1 MKQIYSSIRQK
12 YGDMRLQSKIT
23 IVLMVVVT
31 IPVLMLGIFFYSRLY
46 DMVVSYTI
54 RQEQDASAKTSPV
67 IEETVQQI
75 LDAYGTL
82 SSLPFYDEAFHAQV
96 GSIDRLADSV
106 SAAEFQE
113 TVGGLTDGE
122 LITSIRVYADLP
134 EEDCVLFEHPQTK
147 NIFRPM
153 SAVRGTY
160 WYGIFRSSSM
170 EELFCPSFYLGTQEK
185 EANGDIA
192 YIHTAQMNS
201 RGESIPCYVAVY
213 FSASSLT
220 DILVN
225 NLKLEGSVSY
235 IMNER
240 NALVASSD
248 ASLSGIYWLNY
259 DTIRDSVMSSNNFIE
274 RTILEHKVYA
284 GFYSIAQ
291 TPWYMVTILPS
302 DPLIQQSNSIMFEY
316 ILFYLAFL
324 ILAFLLASLL
334 ARSVTNR
341 ISSVIDQMRLVRQ
354 GPPVPMEDSRY
365 HDEVGD
371 LIDTYNYMTRTMDRL
386 MAEQARA
393 AEDLRIAEFNSLQ
406 AQINPHFLYNTMD
419 MINWLAQQGRTSEVS
434 DTVQALSRFYKL
446 TLSRKQSISTIAQE
460 VEHVS
465 IYVRLQNMRFHGS
478 ISFIPDIPDE
488 LLEYCIPKL
497 TLQPVIENAVLHG
510 ILEKDSKA
518 GTIVLTCWME
528 GEDIVLLVSDDGVG
542 IPPEKLQ
549 TILTGDGN
557 SFSGGTNIAVY
568 NTHRR
573 LQILY
578 GKDYGLNYS
587 SVPGKGTD
595 VQIRI
600 PATKEPQKSYVYASA
615 SDASGPGSST
625 LPLASVTEAAGQT
638 TGAAVHTPASAGN
651 GSAISRHTPSD
662 SGLPAPA
669 QSVSADTLLRYS
681 QKLTQNLYNIQNLH
695 QIFTRLPEN
704 ENLYILTHQVTED
717 FPAHKH
723 DYFELNY
730 VCQGALCNVVD
741 GKEIRMETGDLVLLN
756 RSAIH
761 SLRFLQPDTLLINF
775 CLEPELFAGTL
786 KCFREDRNP
795 LSSFLRGDS
804 FSRNYMYFSL
814 KNNFH
819 AQSVIASIIQ
829 EYADNGFHQSFS
841 LEAYFLLL
849 FACLTDTDTDE
860 RSRTSRQST
869 RHTNKQDDPDYA
881 RSAGKA
887 DSTDRRGTGN
897 ADNKKRYSTG
907 NAVNTNRRNTGNA
920 GDQALLLH
928 ASRLDKAL
936 ELMADPKRNIYEI
949 AKSCGYQ
956 DANEFFEVFQ
966 RQFHTTPD
974 EYRKNFL

>member
-1 MKQIYSSIRQK
+1 MKQIYSFIRQK
-12 YGDMRLQSKIT
+12 YGDMQLQSKIT

-31 IPVLMLGIFFYSRLY
+31 IPVLMLGIFFYGRLY

-67 IEETVQQI
+67 IEETVQQV
-75 LDAYGTL
+75 LDAYRAL
-82 SSLPFYDEAFHAQV
+82 SDLPFYDEAFHSQI
-96 GSIDRLADSV
+96 GSMNRLADSA

-113 TVGGLTDGE
+113 TIGQLAGGD
-122 LITSIRVYADLP
+122 LITSIRVYTDLP
-134 EEDCVLFEHPQTK
+134 EEDCALFEHPSTK
-147 NIFRPM
+147 DIFRPM
-153 SAVRGTY
+153 STVRGTY
-160 WYGIFRSSSM
+160 WYGIFRSSNA

-192 YIHTAQMNS
+192 YIHTAQINDG
-201 RGESIPCYVAVY
+201 GESIPCYVAVY

-225 NLKLEGSVSY
+225 NLKLDGSVSY

-248 ASLSGIYWLNY
+248 ASLSGIYWLDY

-274 RTILEHKVYA
+274 RTILENKVYA

-291 TPWYMVTILPS
+291 TQWYMVTILPS
-302 DPLIQQSNSIMFEY
+302 APLIRQSNSIMFEY
-316 ILFYLAFL
+316 VLFYLAFL

-354 GPPVPMEDSRY
+354 GPPVPMADSRY

-460 VEHVS
+460 EEHVS
-465 IYVRLQNMRFHGS
+465 IYVHLQNMRFHGN
-478 ISFIPDIPDE
+478 ISFISDIPDE

-497 TLQPVIENAVLHG
+497 TLQPVIENAILHG
-510 ILEKDSKA
+510 ILEKDSKS

-528 GEDIVLLVSDDGVG
+528 GDDIVLLISDDGVG

-549 TILTGDGN
+549 TILTGDG
-557 SFSGGTNIAVY
+557 SSSSGGTNIAVY

-578 GKDYGLNYS
+578 GKDYGLSYS
-587 SVPGKGTD
+587 SVQGKGTD

-615 SDASGPGSST
+615 SGTAEPGGSI
-625 LPLASVTEAAGQT
+625 LPLASVTETADPAAD
-638 TGAAVHTPASAGN
+638 ASASAGESPAD
-651 GSAISRHTPSD
+651 GSRTPTG
-662 SGLPAPA
+662 SGFPAPA

-730 VCQGALCNVVD
+730 VCQGSLCNVVD
-741 GKEIRMETGDLVLLN
+741 GREIQMETGDLVFLN

-775 CLEPELFAGTL
+775 CLEPALFDGTL
-786 KCFREDRNP
+786 KCFCEDRNP

-804 FSRNYMYFSL
+804 SSRNYMYYSL

-849 FACLTDTDTDE
+849 FACLTDTDTE
-860 RSRTSRQST
+860 ENT
-869 RHTNKQDDPDYA
+869 RHPDRRGLRHA
-881 RSAGKA
+881 RSAGSSGSA
-887 DSTDRRGTGN
+887 DRR
-897 ADNKKRYSTG
+897 S
-907 NAVNTNRRNTGNA
+907 TGNA
-920 GDQALLLH
+920 GDQTLLLH

-956 DANEFFEVFQ
+956 DANEFFEIFR

>member
-1 MKQIYSSIRQK
+1 MRHIYSYIRQK
-12 YGDMRLQSKIT
+12 YGDMQLQSKIT

-31 IPVLMLGIFFYSRLY
+31 IPVLMLGIFFYGRLY

-67 IEETVQQI
+67 IEETVQQV
-75 LDAYGTL
+75 LDAYETL
-82 SSLPFYDEAFHAQV
+82 SALPFYDAAFHAQI
-96 GSIDRLADSV
+96 GSMDSLADSA

-113 TVGGLTDGE
+113 AIGQLTDE
-122 LITSIRVYADLP
+122 DLITSIRVYADLP
-134 EEDCVLFEHPQTK
+134 GEDCALFKHPHTK
-147 NIFRPM
+147 DIFRPL
-153 SAVRGTY
+153 SSVRGTY
-160 WYGIFRSSSM
+160 WYGIFRSSSA

-192 YIHTAQMNS
+192 YIHIAQMNDG
-201 RGESIPCYVAVY
+201 GETVPCYVAVY

-248 ASLSGIYWLNY
+248 ASLSGIYWLDY
-259 DTIRDSVMSSNNFIE
+259 DAIRDSVMSSNNFIE

-284 GFYSIAQ
+284 GFYSIAR

-334 ARSVTNR
+334 ARSVTKR

-460 VEHVS
+460 EEHVS
-465 IYVRLQNMRFHGS
+465 IYVRLQNMRFHGR
-478 ISFIPDIPDE
+478 ISFISDIPDE

-510 ILEKDSKA
+510 ILEKDSKE

-542 IPPEKLQ
+542 IPPEKLR
-549 TILTGDGN
+549 TILTGDG
-557 SFSGGTNIAVY
+557 SSSSGGTNIAVY

-578 GKDYGLNYS
+578 GKDYGLSYS
-587 SVPGKGTD
+587 SIPGKGTD

-600 PATKEPQKSYVYASA
+600 PATKEPQKSYIYASA
-615 SDASGPGSST
+615 SGTSEPGGSMLS
-625 LPLASVTEAAGQT
+625 LASVTNAAGPV
-638 TGAAVHTPASAGN
+638 ADASADAPASAGN
-651 GSAISRHTPSD
+651 GSATGRHAPAD
-662 SGLPAPA
+662 GGLSAPA
-669 QSVSADTLLRYS
+669 QAVSAETLLSYS

-695 QIFTRLPEN
+695 QIFSRLPEN

-730 VCQGALCNVVD
+730 VCQGSLCNVVD
-741 GKEIRMETGDLVLLN
+741 GKEIRMETGDLVFLN
-756 RSAIH
+756 QSAIH

-775 CLEPELFAGTL
+775 CLEPALFDGTL

-795 LSSFLRGDS
+795 LSSFLRGNS
-804 FSRNYMYFSL
+804 SSRNYMYYSL

-819 AQSVIASIIQ
+819 AQSIIASIIQ

-860 RSRTSRQST
+860 RSQTSRQST
-869 RHTNKQDDPDYA
+869 RHANKQHDPDYA
-881 RSAGKA
+881 RGAGKA
-887 DSTDRRGTGN
+887 GSTDRRNTGN
-897 ADNKKRYSTG
+897 IGS
-907 NAVNTNRRNTGNA
+907 TNRRNAGNA

-928 ASRLDKAL
+928 ASRLNKAL

-956 DANEFFEVFQ
+956 DANEFFEVFR